1 MADFKE
7 LLNTAHAFIQ
17 QKEKLPEKFCHFDV
31 IVEDLPPT
39 IPEEVN
45 DLFRDVNE
53 QIRAYNEQFLVLK
66 QELGVLC
73 TREPGHQDK
82 LFQFFTSFLDL
93 FKLAYTV
100 YVDDP
105 TKLQP
110 FQQLLGKFIQFL
122 QTNTMKLE
130 TPLEK
135 GLLLQLTKSAWAY
148 TKTQETMK
156 TMAKQVGGRLKR
168 YTRKQKQK
176 QKRKA

>member
-7 LLNTAHAFIQ
+7 LLNTAHFLLQ
-17 QKEKLPEKFCHFDV
+17 QKERLPEKFCHFDV
-31 IVEDLPPT
+31 IVEELPPT

-45 DLFRDVNE
+45 ELFHDVNE
-53 QIRAYNEQFLVLK
+53 QIKAYNEQFLILK

-73 TREPGHQDK
+73 TRDPTQQDK
-82 LFQFFTSFLDL
+82 VQKFFTSFLDL

-100 YVDDP
+100 YINDP
-105 TKLQP
+105 QKLEP
-110 FQQLLGKFIQFL
+110 FQQLLTKFTEFL
-122 QTNTMKLE
+122 TKNTMKLE

-148 TKTQETMK
+148 TKTQESMK
-156 TMAKQVGGRLKR
+156 TMAKQVGGKLKR
-168 YTRKQKQK
+168 HTRK